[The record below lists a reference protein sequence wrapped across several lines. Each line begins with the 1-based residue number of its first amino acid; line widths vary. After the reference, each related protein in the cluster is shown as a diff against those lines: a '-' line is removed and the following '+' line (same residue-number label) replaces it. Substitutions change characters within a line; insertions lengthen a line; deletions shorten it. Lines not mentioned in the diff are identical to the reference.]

1 MIVIENLRVMD
12 IGDET
17 QADHPVLVMF
27 LTNEYKQ
34 KVREEKIAGN
44 LYFINFILD

>member
-1 MIVIENLRVMD
+1 MLVIENLRIMD

-27 LTNEYKQ
+27 LMNEHKQ
-34 KVREEKIAGN
+34 KVREEKIGN
-44 LYFINFILD
+44 LYFINFILG

>member
-17 QADHPVLVMF
+17 QSDHPVLVLF
-27 LTNEYKQ
+27 LMNEYKQ
-34 KVREEKIAGN
+34 KARKEKFSSN
-44 LYFINFILD
+44 YH